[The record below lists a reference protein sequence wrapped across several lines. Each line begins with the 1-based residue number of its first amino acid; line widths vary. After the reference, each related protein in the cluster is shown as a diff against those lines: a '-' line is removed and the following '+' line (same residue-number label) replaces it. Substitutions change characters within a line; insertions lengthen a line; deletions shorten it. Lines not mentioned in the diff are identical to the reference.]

1 VGSWLVD
8 SSTRVRYFTK
18 ILALRTI
25 HARLISFDNKPHSSP
40 PSTQH
45 LKPTTRLPFM
55 MSTNYPPSIS
65 SFQAPTLAPSIA
77 PSTTSSYPN
86 PTQPSPLSTS
96 TLPPSASNKNPF
108 AFPSSYSFPP
118 FFTRQPNTST
128 HHAQLQ
134 KWSSLVQAYCR
145 HHRFFKLS
153 LTDSLDSDLF
163 HNKKIG
169 KRLGREDAR
178 EVVEFMWK
186 EGRAEWV
193 VDDKGKT
200 RGAGEGGE
208 FWVWWRNVEEWAGL
222 IAEWVSCA
230 CCFERYKG
238 VALTW
243 VG

>member
-1 VGSWLVD
+1 M
-8 SSTRVRYFTK
+8 VRK
-18 ILALRTI
+18 
-25 HARLISFDNKPHSSP
+25 HADWWAAMDCLG
-40 PSTQH
+40 
-45 LKPTTRLPFM
+45 
-55 MSTNYPPSIS
+55 
-65 SFQAPTLAPSIA
+65 
-77 PSTTSSYPN
+77 
-86 PTQPSPLSTS
+86 
-96 TLPPSASNKNPF
+96 ASNKNPF

-145 HHRFFKLS
+145 HHRLFKLS

-178 EVVEFMWK
+178 EVVEFMRK

-222 IAEWVSCA
+222 IAEWVDETAQKNTVLTLYELTESEA
-230 CCFERYKG
+230 TLSQEFHGMDPELLQKALSVLVKRGKAQVFGQEDQQG
-238 VALTW
+238 VKFF
-243 VG
+243 